1 MNTATVQKEKVPIS
15 QIQFGMFIA
24 ELDRPWLKS
33 PFLLQGFVLN
43 TDEQMAALKDL
54 CEFVFVDR
62 TKSVGVQFNAKAK
75 VDVAIK
81 RDGSVNRVRAT
92 SVKRITTKSRPT
104 VVVKTKGNK
113 NKTIKESSFFEV
125 MNAIRKGEVEHTKDG
140 VIFNVSAQTD
150 SHTNDANA
158 DSSSEQENKVNET
171 QSGGIGF
178 LKGLF
183 SSKDKLK
190 SSVKYEGKDDKRDEK
205 DNPERFRVTI
215 YEDEVPN
222 VEEEIAVIYP
232 TYEKSQVA
240 TKELFEAIAD
250 DQNLD
255 LSTVSDVLDNM
266 VDSISRTPDAL
277 MWLSKLKDTDD
288 VAYGQA
294 LNVSINMMAFASFLA
309 LPKQNIKDMG
319 MAGLLQDIGKVKI
332 PDRILHKP
340 SRLNARELEVAKL
353 HVEEGIK
360 ILEQTDDVSAY
371 VMETVLQH
379 HERFNGTGYPNQL
392 KDQQISLNGQAAG
405 LIDTY
410 CAMTSDRVYANG
422 LHNQE
427 ALDAIHR
434 MRDVAFS
441 DELIDQLIQFLGM
454 YPVSSLV
461 ELNTGEV
468 GVVIQQNQVRRLQP
482 RVMIVL
488 TPEKIKYTAP
498 ITIDLLNAPLT
509 PSGEPYKIEKGIP
522 SDSYGLNLSDFFE

>member
-1 MNTATVQKEKVPIS
+1 MNTETIQKEQVPIS
-15 QIQFGMFIA
+15 QVQFGMFVA
-24 ELDRPWLKS
+24 ELDRPWLDS
-33 PFLLQGFVLN
+33 PFLLQGFVLE

-54 CEFVFVDR
+54 CEFIFIDR
-62 TKSVGVQFNAKAK
+62 TKSVGMQFSGKAK
-75 VDVAIK
+75 IDVAIK
-81 RDGSVNRVRAT
+81 RDISINRVT
-92 SVKRITTKSRPT
+92 NVKRLTTKSRPS
-104 VVVKTKGNK
+104 VVVRTKAKK
-113 NKTIKESSFFEV
+113 NKSIKESSFFEV
-125 MNAIRKGEVEHTKDG
+125 MNAIKKGEVEHTKDG
-140 VIFNVSAQTD
+140 VIFNVKADTD
-150 SHTNDANA
+150 TTSS
-158 DSSSEQENKVNET
+158 DSTPPEENSKENKSASAHS
-171 QSGGIGF
+171 SGGF
-178 LKGLF
+178 LKSLF
-183 SSKDKLK
+183 GNKDKLK
-190 SSVKYEGKDDKRDEK
+190 SSVDYDGKENKK
-205 DNPERFRVTI
+205 AVDNSPERFKVTI

-222 VEEEIAVIYP
+222 VEQEIAVIYP
-232 TYEKSQVA
+232 TYEKSQIA

-250 DQNLD
+250 EQNLD

-309 LPKQNIKDMG
+309 LPKQNVKDMG
-319 MAGLLQDIGKVKI
+319 LAGLLQDIGKVKI

-353 HVEEGIK
+353 HVEEGLK
-360 ILEQTDDVSAY
+360 ILEKTDDVSAFA
-371 VMETVLQH
+371 METIQQH
-379 HERFNGTGYPNQL
+379 HERFDGSGYPKHLQHH
-392 KDQQISLNGQAAG
+392 QISLNGQVAG

-410 CAMTSDRVYANG
+410 CAMTSDRIYANG

-441 DELIDQLIQFLGM
+441 NELIDQLIQFLGM

-482 RVMIVL
+482 RIMIIL

-498 ITIDLLNAPLT
+498 ITIDLLNAPTT
-509 PSGEPYKIEKGIP
+509 PSGEPYKIVKGIS